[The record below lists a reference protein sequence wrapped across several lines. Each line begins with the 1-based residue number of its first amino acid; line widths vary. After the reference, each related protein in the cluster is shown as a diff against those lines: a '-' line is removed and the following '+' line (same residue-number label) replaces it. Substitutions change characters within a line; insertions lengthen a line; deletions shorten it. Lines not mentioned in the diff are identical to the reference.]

1 MCSLR
6 RRPRVIFCGLLIVLL
21 AALGIALLTVKPRN
35 VSYPFNFKKFGY
47 ASLGL
52 AVLALISESFT
63 IIDPGYVGVPVTFGN
78 VAAQSLPAG
87 IHPIFFLTDVYKMS
101 VQTKDYTMSSVNSEG
116 NKTGDD
122 AVATL
127 SRDQLILKFDVSV
140 WYHLDP
146 SQANNVYSN
155 IGLNYEE
162 VIVRPA
168 IRTALVNAAT
178 KFDASDVMSLQRD
191 AYTKMVT
198 EILLRELTG
207 KGVILD
213 NVLIRNVEPPTTVSD
228 AIAAKLKASQEA
240 QQMEYTI
247 QYAQKEAQRKAI
259 EAQGISNA
267 QKIIGNG
274 LTQNYLQWYYISQL
288 KDVVSSPNNSTIIL
302 PYDQK
307 LTPLLNIQ
315 GKK

>member
-1 MCSLR
+1 MSAL
-6 RRPRVIFCGLLIVLL
+6 FLTALFIVV
-21 AALGIALLTVKPRN
+21 GIALLNVKPRN
-35 VSYPFNFKKFGY
+35 VAYPVNFKKIGV
-47 ASLGL
+47 ASLVL
-52 AVLALISESFT
+52 AVVTVLSASFT
-63 IIDPGYVGVPVTFGN
+63 IIEPGYVGVPVTFGN
-78 VAAQSLPAG
+78 VGAQSLPAG

-101 VQTKDYTMSSVNSEG
+101 VQTKAYTMSSVKSEG
-116 NKTGDD
+116 NKIGDD

-155 IGLNYEE
+155 VGLDYEE

-198 EILLRELTG
+198 ELLLQEM
-207 KGVILD
+207 KGRGVVVD
-213 NVLIRNVEPPTTVSD
+213 NVLIRNVEPPATVSD

-288 KDVVSSPNNSTIIL
+288 KELVNSPNNSTIIL

>member
-1 MCSLR
+1 MNAAFFIIL
-6 RRPRVIFCGLLIVLL
+6 FL
-21 AALGIALLTVKPRN
+21 AAGIALLTIRGRN
-35 VSYPFNFKKFGY
+35 TAAPFPYRRLGF

-52 AVLALISESFT
+52 AVVTALAASFT
-63 IIDPGYVGVPVTFGN
+63 IIEPGYVGVPVLFGN
-78 VAAQSLPAG
+78 VGSNSLPAG
-87 IHPIFFLTDVYKMS
+87 IHPILFLTDVYKMS
-101 VQTKDYTMSSVNSEG
+101 IQTKNYTMSSVNNEG
-116 NKTGDD
+116 NRSGDD

-146 SQANNVYSN
+146 LQANNVYSN
-155 IGLNYEE
+155 IGLAYEE

-191 AYTKMVT
+191 AYTKTVT
-198 EILLRELTG
+198 DLLLQELTG

-213 NVLIRNVEPPTTVSD
+213 NVLIRNVEPPATVSD

-247 QYAQKEAQRKAI
+247 QYAQKEAERKAI

>member
-1 MCSLR
+1 MTTSF
-6 RRPRVIFCGLLIVLL
+6 IIVLFIVI
-21 AALGIALLTVKPRN
+21 GIALLTLKPRDA
-35 VSYPFNFKKFGY
+35 SFPFKFKRIGLL
-47 ASLGL
+47 SLGF
-52 AVLALISESFT
+52 AAIVLVSASFT

-78 VAAQSLPAG
+78 VGSQPLPAG

-101 VQTKDYTMSSVNSEG
+101 IQTKDYTMSSMTSEG
-116 NKTGDD
+116 NKNGDD

-168 IRTALVNAAT
+168 IRTALVDAAT

-191 AYTKMVT
+191 AYSKMVT
-198 EILLRELTG
+198 ELLLKELSG

-213 NVLIRNVEPPTTVSD
+213 NVLIRNVQPPVTVSD

-240 QQMEYTI
+240 QQMEYTL

-259 EAQGISNA
+259 EAEGISNA
-267 QKIIGNG
+267 QKIINNG

-288 KDVVSSPNNSTIIL
+288 KEVVSSPNNTTIIL

-307 LTPLLNIQ
+307 LTPLLNVQ
-315 GKK
+315 GRKPEK

>member
-1 MCSLR
+1 MTPS
-6 RRPRVIFCGLLIVLL
+6 FF
-21 AALGIALLTVKPRN
+21 ALVFVAIGIALLT
-35 VSYPFNFKKFGY
+35 FKARGISDATKLRKLGY
-47 ASLGL
+47 ASFGL
-52 AVLALISESFT
+52 AVLILISASFT
-63 IIDPGYVGVPVTFGN
+63 IIEPGYVGVPVTFGN
-78 VAAQSLPAG
+78 VGSHSIPAG
-87 IHPIFFLTDVYKMS
+87 FHPIFFLTDVYKMS
-101 VQTKDYTMSSVNSEG
+101 IQTKDYTMSSANTEG
-116 NKTGDD
+116 NRTGDD

-127 SRDQLILKFDVSV
+127 SRDQLILKFDVTV

-155 IGLNYEE
+155 IGLNYEQ

-198 EILLRELTG
+198 ELLLQELNG

-213 NVLIRNVEPPTTVSD
+213 NVLIRNVEPPATVSD
-228 AIAAKLKASQEA
+228 AIAAKLKASQQA

-259 EAQGISNA
+259 EAKGIADA
-267 QKIIGNG
+267 QRIINNG

-288 KDVVSSPNNSTIIL
+288 KELVNSPNNTTIIL

>member
-1 MCSLR
+1 MPTS
-6 RRPRVIFCGLLIVLL
+6 FLIVLFI
-21 AALGIALLTVKPRN
+21 AVGIALLTAKPRN
-35 VSYPFNFKKFGY
+35 TVYPMNFKKFGY
-47 ASLGL
+47 ASFGIAAL
-52 AVLALISESFT
+52 VLLSESFT
-63 IIDPGYVGVPVTFGN
+63 IIEPGYVGVPVTFGN
-78 VAAQSLPAG
+78 VGSQSLPAG

-101 VQTKDYTMSSVNSEG
+101 IQTKDYTMSSVNSEG
-116 NKTGDD
+116 NRTGDD

-146 SQANNVYSN
+146 SQANNVYAN

-168 IRTALVNAAT
+168 IRTALVDAAT

-198 EILLRELTG
+198 ELLLQELKG
-207 KGVILD
+207 KGVIID
-213 NVLIRNVEPPTTVSD
+213 NVLIRNVEPPETVSD

-240 QQMEYTI
+240 QQMEYTL

-267 QKIIGNG
+267 QKIIDNG
-274 LTQNYLQWYYISQL
+274 LTQNYLEWYYISQL
-288 KDVVSSPNNSTIIL
+288 KDVVSSPNNTTIIL
-302 PYDQK
+302 PFDQK
-307 LTPLLNIQ
+307 LVPLLNVS

>member
-1 MCSLR
+1 MTTSFF
-6 RRPRVIFCGLLIVLL
+6 ILLFIAVGITLL
-21 AALGIALLTVKPRN
+21 NAKARDVA
-35 VSYPFNFKKFGY
+35 YPINFKKLGY

-52 AVLALISESFT
+52 AALSLISESFT
-63 IIDPGYVGVPVTFGN
+63 IIEPGYVGVPVTFGN
-78 VAAQSLPAG
+78 VGSQSLQAG

-101 VQTKDYTMSSVNSEG
+101 IQTKDYTMSSVNNEG
-116 NKTGDD
+116 NKSGDD

-198 EILLRELTG
+198 ELLLQELNG

-213 NVLIRNVEPPTTVSD
+213 NVLVRNVEPPAMVSD
-228 AIAAKLKASQEA
+228 AISAKLKASQEA

-247 QYAQKEAQRKAI
+247 QKAQKEAQRKAI
-259 EAQGISNA
+259 EAGGISNA

-274 LTQNYLQWYYISQL
+274 LTQSYLQWYYITQL
-288 KDVVSSPNNSTIIL
+288 KEVVNSPNNSTIIL
-302 PYDQK
+302 PFDQK
-307 LTPLLNIQ
+307 LIPLLNVQ

>member
-1 MCSLR
+1 MSTSFFIVVF
-6 RRPRVIFCGLLIVLL
+6 VIVGIV
-21 AALGIALLTVKPRN
+21 LLTVKSKN
-35 VSYPFNFKKFGY
+35 VAYPVNFKKLAL
-47 ASLGL
+47 ASFGL
-52 AVLALISESFT
+52 AVLFLISASLT
-63 IIDPGYVGVPVTFGN
+63 IIEPGFVGVPVTFGN
-78 VAAQSLPAG
+78 VGAQSLPAG

-101 VQTKDYTMSSVNSEG
+101 VQTKAYTMSSVRNEG
-116 NKTGDD
+116 NKEGDD

-155 IGLNYEE
+155 VGLNYEE

-178 KFDASDVMSLQRD
+178 KFDASDVMSLKRD
-191 AYTKMVT
+191 VYTKTVT
-198 EILLRELTG
+198 DLLLQELNG
-207 KGVILD
+207 RGVVLD
-213 NVLIRNVEPPTTVSD
+213 NVLIRNVEPPATVSD
-228 AIAAKLKASQEA
+228 AIAAKLKGSQEA

-274 LTQNYLQWYYISQL
+274 LSQNYLQWYYISQL

-307 LTPLLNIQ
+307 LTPLLNVQ

>member
-1 MCSLR
+1 MNTSFLILLFIA
-6 RRPRVIFCGLLIVLL
+6 VGIFLLN
-21 AALGIALLTVKPRN
+21 AKPRDP
-35 VSYPFNFKKFGY
+35 SYPINFKKLGY
-47 ASLGL
+47 ASLGM
-52 AVLALISESFT
+52 AVLAILSESFT
-63 IIDPGYVGVPVTFGN
+63 IIQPGYVGVPVTFGN
-78 VAAQSLPAG
+78 VGSQSLPAG
-87 IHPIFFLTDVYKMS
+87 LHPIFFLTDVYKMS
-101 VQTKDYTMSSVNSEG
+101 IQTKNYTMSSVNNEG
-116 NKTGDD
+116 NKSGDD

-146 SQANNVYSN
+146 SQANSVYSN
-155 IGLNYEE
+155 IGLDYEE

-168 IRTALVNAAT
+168 IRTALVDAAT

-191 AYTKMVT
+191 AYTKTVT
-198 EILLRELTG
+198 EHLLQELNG
-207 KGVILD
+207 KGVLLD
-213 NVLIRNVEPPTTVSD
+213 NVLIRNVQPPATVSD

-288 KDVVSSPNNSTIIL
+288 KEVVSSPNNSTIIL

-307 LTPLLNIQ
+307 LTPLLNIP

>member
-1 MCSLR
+1 MTISFL
-6 RRPRVIFCGLLIVLL
+6 VVFF
-21 AALGIALLTVKPRN
+21 AAVGIALLTVRRKDA
-35 VSYPFNFKKFGY
+35 SYPIDFRKAGFV
-47 ASLGL
+47 SLGL
-52 AVLALISESFT
+52 AVLAFGAASFT
-63 IIDPGYVGVPVTFGN
+63 IIEPGYVGVPVTFGN
-78 VAAQSLPAG
+78 VGSQSLPAG
-87 IHPIFFLTDVYKMS
+87 IHPIFFLTDIYKMS
-101 VQTKDYTMSSVNSEG
+101 VQTKAYTMSSVHNEG
-116 NKTGDD
+116 KKTGDD

-146 SQANNVYSN
+146 LQANNVYSN
-155 IGLNYEE
+155 IGLDYEE

-191 AYTKMVT
+191 AYTKTVT
-198 EILLRELTG
+198 ELLLQELTG
-207 KGVILD
+207 KGVVLD

-247 QYAQKEAQRKAI
+247 LYAQKEAQRKAI

-288 KDVVSSPNNSTIIL
+288 KDVVNSPNNSTIIL

-307 LTPLLNIQ
+307 LTPLLNIPS
-315 GKK
+315 KKAEK

>member
-1 MCSLR
+1 MTTSFF
-6 RRPRVIFCGLLIVLL
+6 ILLFI
-21 AALGIALLTVKPRN
+21 ALGIALLTFKPRD
-35 VSYPFNFKKFGY
+35 VSYPIKFKKLGY

-52 AVLALISESFT
+52 AILALISESFT
-63 IIDPGYVGVPVTFGN
+63 IIEPGYVGVPVTFGN
-78 VAAQSLPAG
+78 VGSQSLQAG

-101 VQTKDYTMSSVNSEG
+101 IQTKDYTMSSVHNEG
-116 NKTGDD
+116 NKIGDD

-146 SQANNVYSN
+146 SQAINVYSN

-191 AYTKMVT
+191 AYTKTVT
-198 EILLRELTG
+198 DLLLQELNG

-213 NVLIRNVEPPTTVSD
+213 NVLIRNVEPPIIVSD

-288 KDVVSSPNNSTIIL
+288 KDVVNSPNNSTIIL
-302 PYDQK
+302 PFDQK
-307 LTPLLNIQ
+307 LIPLLNVP
-315 GKK
+315 GKKQ

>member
-1 MCSLR
+1 MMTL
-6 RRPRVIFCGLLIVLL
+6 FFIVLFIVV
-21 AALGIALLTVKPRN
+21 GIALLTVKVTN
-35 VSYPFNFKKFGY
+35 TSYPINLKKFGY

-52 AVLALISESFT
+52 AVLAFVAGSFT
-63 IIDPGYVGVPVTFGN
+63 IIEPGYVGVPVTFGN
-78 VAAQSLPAG
+78 VGAQSLSAG
-87 IHPIFFLTDVYKMS
+87 FHPIFFFTDIYKMS
-101 VQTKDYTMSSVNSEG
+101 VQTKDYTMSSANAEG
-116 NKTGDD
+116 NKVGDD

-127 SRDQLILKFDVSV
+127 SRDQLILKFDVTV

-155 IGLNYEE
+155 IGLDYEE

-198 EILLRELTG
+198 ELLLQELSG

-213 NVLIRNVEPPTTVSD
+213 NVLIRNVEPPATVSD
-228 AIAAKLKASQEA
+228 AIAAKLKASQQA

-259 EAQGISNA
+259 EAQGIADA
-267 QKIIGNG
+267 QRIINNG

-288 KDVVSSPNNSTIIL
+288 KELVNSPNNSTIIL

-315 GKK
+315 SKK

>member
-1 MCSLR
+1 MATSFFALVFV
-6 RRPRVIFCGLLIVLL
+6 VI
-21 AALGIALLTVKPRN
+21 GIALLTFKARGISDAVKL
-35 VSYPFNFKKFGY
+35 KKLGY
-47 ASLGL
+47 ASFGL
-52 AVLALISESFT
+52 AILILVSASFT
-63 IIDPGYVGVPVTFGN
+63 IIEPGYVGVPVTFGN
-78 VAAQSLPAG
+78 VGSHSIPAG
-87 IHPIFFLTDVYKMS
+87 FHPIFFLTDVYKMS
-101 VQTKDYTMSSVNSEG
+101 IQTKDYTMSSANTEG
-116 NKTGDD
+116 NRTGDD

-127 SRDQLILKFDVSV
+127 SRDQLILKFDVTV

-155 IGLNYEE
+155 IGLNYEQ

-198 EILLRELTG
+198 ELLLQELNG
-207 KGVILD
+207 RGVILD
-213 NVLIRNVEPPTTVSD
+213 NVLIRNVEPPATVSD
-228 AIAAKLKASQEA
+228 AIAAKLKASQQA

-259 EAQGISNA
+259 EAKGIADA
-267 QKIIGNG
+267 QRIINNG

-288 KDVVSSPNNSTIIL
+288 KELVNSPNNTTIIL

>member
-1 MCSLR
+1 MTTA
-6 RRPRVIFCGLLIVLL
+6 FFIVLF
-21 AALGIALLTVKPRN
+21 AAVGIALLTVKVRDG
-35 VSYPFNFKKFGY
+35 SYPFSFKKIGY
-47 ASLGL
+47 VSLGL
-52 AVLALISESFT
+52 AVLALVSASLT
-63 IIDPGYVGVPVTFGN
+63 IIEPGYVGVPVTFGN
-78 VAAQSLPAG
+78 VGSQSLSAG

-101 VQTKDYTMSSVNSEG
+101 IQTKDYTMSSVHNEG

-191 AYTKMVT
+191 AYTKTVT
-198 EILLRELTG
+198 ELLLQELTG

-247 QYAQKEAQRKAI
+247 QYARKEAERKAI

>member
-1 MCSLR
+1 MTTSFF
-6 RRPRVIFCGLLIVLL
+6 ILLFIAAGIILL
-21 AALGIALLTVKPRN
+21 NVKAGD
-35 VSYPFNFKKFGY
+35 VAYPINFKKLGF

-63 IIDPGYVGVPVTFGN
+63 IIEPGYVGVPVTFGN
-78 VAAQSLPAG
+78 VGSQSLQAG

-101 VQTKDYTMSSVNSEG
+101 IQTKNYTMSSVHNEG
-116 NKTGDD
+116 NRTGDD

-127 SRDQLILKFDVSV
+127 SRDQLILKFEVSV

-198 EILLRELTG
+198 ELLLQELMG
-207 KGVILD
+207 KGVVLD
-213 NVLIRNVEPPTTVSD
+213 NVLIRNVEPPATVSD
-228 AIAAKLKASQEA
+228 AIAAKL
-240 QQMEYTI
+240 
-247 QYAQKEAQRKAI
+247 
-259 EAQGISNA
+259 
-267 QKIIGNG
+267 
-274 LTQNYLQWYYISQL
+274 
-288 KDVVSSPNNSTIIL
+288 
-302 PYDQK
+302 
-307 LTPLLNIQ
+307 
-315 GKK
+315 

>member
-1 MCSLR
+1 MTTS
-6 RRPRVIFCGLLIVLL
+6 FFIVLF
-21 AALGIALLTVKPRN
+21 AALGIALLTVRRRDA
-35 VSYPFNFKKFGY
+35 SYPIDFRKAGFV
-47 ASLGL
+47 SLGL
-52 AVLALISESFT
+52 AVLAFSAASFT
-63 IIDPGYVGVPVTFGN
+63 IIEPGYVGVPVTFGN
-78 VAAQSLPAG
+78 VGSQSLPAG
-87 IHPIFFLTDVYKMS
+87 IHPIFFLTDIYKMS
-101 VQTKDYTMSSVNSEG
+101 VQTKAYTMSSVHNEG
-116 NKTGDD
+116 KKSGDD

-146 SQANNVYSN
+146 LQANNVYSN
-155 IGLNYEE
+155 IGLDYEE

-178 KFDASDVMSLQRD
+178 KFDASDVMSLRRD
-191 AYTKMVT
+191 AYTKTVT
-198 EILLRELTG
+198 ELLLQELNG
-207 KGVILD
+207 KGVVLD
-213 NVLIRNVEPPTTVSD
+213 NVLIRNVEPPTTVGD

-247 QYAQKEAQRKAI
+247 LYAQKEAERKAI

-288 KDVVSSPNNSTIIL
+288 KDVVNSPNNSTIIL

-307 LTPLLNIQ
+307 LTPLLNIPS
-315 GKK
+315 KKQ

>member
-1 MCSLR
+1 MSTSFFILFF
-6 RRPRVIFCGLLIVLL
+6 I
-21 AALGIALLTVKPRN
+21 ALGIALLTFKPRDT
-35 VSYPFNFKKFGY
+35 VYPIKFKR
-47 ASLGL
+47 LGL
-52 AVLALISESFT
+52 LSFGLAFLSLLSASFT
-63 IIDPGYVGVPVTFGN
+63 IIEPGYVGVPVLFGN
-78 VAAQSLPAG
+78 VGSQSLPAG
-87 IHPIFFLTDVYKMS
+87 FHPIFFLTDVYKMS
-101 VQTKDYTMSSVNSEG
+101 IQTKNYTMSSVNNEG
-116 NKTGDD
+116 NKAGDD

-198 EILLRELTG
+198 DLLLQELNG
-207 KGVILD
+207 KGVVLD
-213 NVLIRNVEPPTTVSD
+213 KVLIRNVEPPTTVSD

-247 QYAQKEAQRKAI
+247 QFAQKEAERKAI

>member
-1 MCSLR
+1 MATSFFALVLV
-6 RRPRVIFCGLLIVLL
+6 VI
-21 AALGIALLTVKPRN
+21 GIALLTFKARGISDAVKL
-35 VSYPFNFKKFGY
+35 KKLGY
-47 ASLGL
+47 ASFGL
-52 AVLALISESFT
+52 AILILVSASFT
-63 IIDPGYVGVPVTFGN
+63 IIEPGYVGVPVTFGS
-78 VAAQSLPAG
+78 VGSHSIPAG
-87 IHPIFFLTDVYKMS
+87 FHPIFFLTDVYKMS
-101 VQTKDYTMSSVNSEG
+101 IQTKDYTMSSANTEG
-116 NKTGDD
+116 NRTGDD

-127 SRDQLILKFDVSV
+127 SRDQLILKFDVTV

-155 IGLNYEE
+155 IGLNYEQ

-198 EILLRELTG
+198 ELLLQELNG

-213 NVLIRNVEPPTTVSD
+213 NVLIRNVEPPATVSD
-228 AIAAKLKASQEA
+228 AIAAKLKASQQA

-259 EAQGISNA
+259 EAQGIANA
-267 QKIIGNG
+267 QRIINNG

-288 KDVVSSPNNSTIIL
+288 KELVNSPNNTTIIL

>member
-1 MCSLR
+1 MGAL
-6 RRPRVIFCGLLIVLL
+6 FFIVLFL
-21 AALGIALLTVKPRN
+21 VVGIALLTVRPKN
-35 VSYPFNFKKFGY
+35 LAYPVKLKQFGIISLLLAALTL
-47 ASLGL
+47 AS
-52 AVLALISESFT
+52 ASFT

-78 VAAQSLPAG
+78 VGAQSLPAG

-101 VQTKDYTMSSVNSEG
+101 IQTKAYTMSSVKNEG
-116 NKTGDD
+116 NKVGDD

-146 SQANNVYSN
+146 AQANNVYSN
-155 IGLNYEE
+155 IGLDYEE

-191 AYTKMVT
+191 AYTKTVT
-198 EILLRELTG
+198 DLLLQELKG
-207 KGVILD
+207 RGVILD
-213 NVLIRNVEPPTTVSD
+213 NVLIRNVEPPATVSD

-247 QYAQKEAQRKAI
+247 QYAQKEAQRKSI

-302 PYDQK
+302 PYDQR

>member
-1 MCSLR
+1 MTTSFF
-6 RRPRVIFCGLLIVLL
+6 ILLFL
-21 AALGIALLTVKPRN
+21 AIGIALLTLKPRD
-35 VSYPFNFKKFGY
+35 VSSPIRFKRLGY
-47 ASLGL
+47 ASIAL
-52 AVLALISESFT
+52 AAFSLISASFT
-63 IIDPGYVGVPVTFGN
+63 IIEPGYVGVPVLFGN
-78 VAAQSLPAG
+78 VGSQSLPAG

-101 VQTKDYTMSSVNSEG
+101 IQTKDYTMSSVHNEG
-116 NKTGDD
+116 NKIGDD

-191 AYTKMVT
+191 AYTKTVT
-198 EILLRELTG
+198 ELLLQELNG

-274 LTQNYLQWYYISQL
+274 LTQNYLQWYYITQL
-288 KDVVSSPNNSTIIL
+288 KDVVNSPNNSTIIL
-302 PYDQK
+302 PFDQK
-307 LTPLLNIQ
+307 LIPLLNVPA
-315 GKK
+315 KKQ

>member
-1 MCSLR
+1 MTTSFF
-6 RRPRVIFCGLLIVLL
+6 ILLFL
-21 AALGIALLTVKPRN
+21 AIGIALLTLKPRD
-35 VSYPFNFKKFGY
+35 VSSPIRFKRLGY
-47 ASLGL
+47 ASIAL
-52 AVLALISESFT
+52 AAFSLISASFT
-63 IIDPGYVGVPVTFGN
+63 IIEPGYVGVPVLFGN
-78 VAAQSLPAG
+78 VGSQSLPAG

-101 VQTKDYTMSSVNSEG
+101 IQTKDYTMSSVHNEG
-116 NKTGDD
+116 NKIGDD

-191 AYTKMVT
+191 AYTKTVT
-198 EILLRELTG
+198 ELLLQELNG

-274 LTQNYLQWYYISQL
+274 LTQNYLQWYYITQL
-288 KDVVSSPNNSTIIL
+288 KDVVNSPNNSTIIL
-302 PYDQK
+302 PFDQK
-307 LTPLLNIQ
+307 LIPLLNVPAKRQ
-315 GKK
+315 

>member
-1 MCSLR
+1 VNTSFLIL
-6 RRPRVIFCGLLIVLL
+6 IFI
-21 AALGIALLTVKPRN
+21 ALGVFLLTMKPRDG
-35 VSYPFNFKKFGY
+35 SYPISFKKLGF

-52 AVLALISESFT
+52 ALMALLSESFT
-63 IIDPGYVGVPVTFGN
+63 IIEPGYVGVPVTFGN
-78 VAAQSLPAG
+78 VGSQALLAG
-87 IHPIFFLTDVYKMS
+87 IHPILFVTDVYKMS
-101 VQTKDYTMSSVNSEG
+101 IQTKDYTMSSVNNEG
-116 NKTGDD
+116 NKSGDD

-146 SQANNVYSN
+146 SQATSVYSN

-168 IRTALVNAAT
+168 IRTALVDAAT
-178 KFDASDVMSLQRD
+178 RFDASDVMSLQRD
-191 AYTKMVT
+191 AYTKTVT
-198 EILLRELTG
+198 DLLLHELSG
-207 KGVILD
+207 KGVLLD
-213 NVLIRNVEPPTTVSD
+213 NVLIRNVQPPATVSD

-288 KDVVSSPNNSTIIL
+288 KEVVSSPNNSTIIL

>member
-1 MCSLR
+1 MSTSFFIVVF
-6 RRPRVIFCGLLIVLL
+6 VIVGIVLL
-21 AALGIALLTVKPRN
+21 TAKSRNVAYPVNLKKLAFASFGLALLFLI
-35 VSYPFNFKKFGY
+35 S
-47 ASLGL
+47 ASL
-52 AVLALISESFT
+52 T
-63 IIDPGYVGVPVTFGN
+63 IIEPGYVGVPVTFGN
-78 VAAQSLPAG
+78 VGAQSLPAG

-101 VQTKDYTMSSVNSEG
+101 VQTKAYTMSSVRNEG
-116 NKTGDD
+116 NKEGDD

-140 WYHLDP
+140 WYHLDA

-155 IGLNYEE
+155 VGLNYEE

-191 AYTKMVT
+191 AYTKTVT
-198 EILLRELTG
+198 DLLLQELTG
-207 KGVILD
+207 RGVVLD
-213 NVLIRNVEPPTTVSD
+213 NVLIRNVEPPATVSD

-274 LTQNYLQWYYISQL
+274 LSQNYLQWYYISQL
-288 KDVVSSPNNSTIIL
+288 KDVVGSPNNSTIIL

>member
-1 MCSLR
+1 MTTSFFIL
-6 RRPRVIFCGLLIVLL
+6 VFL
-21 AALGIALLTVKPRN
+21 ALGIALVTFKPRD
-35 VSYPFNFKKFGY
+35 VVYPIKFKKLGY
-47 ASLGL
+47 ASFGL
-52 AVLALISESFT
+52 AFLSLISASFT
-63 IIDPGYVGVPVTFGN
+63 IIEPGYVGVPVTFGN
-78 VAAQSLPAG
+78 VGSQSLPAG
-87 IHPIFFLTDVYKMS
+87 LHPIFFLTDVYKMS
-101 VQTKDYTMSSVNSEG
+101 IQTKDYTMSSVNNEG

-191 AYTKMVT
+191 AYTKTVT
-198 EILLRELTG
+198 DLLLQELNG

-315 GKK
+315 GKRTEK

>member
-1 MCSLR
+1 MTALFLVAVFA
-6 RRPRVIFCGLLIVLL
+6 VIGIVLL
-21 AALGIALLTVKPRN
+21 FAKPRDA
-35 VSYPFNFKKFGY
+35 SYPVNFRKFGF

-52 AVLALISESFT
+52 AVVSLLSASFT
-63 IIDPGYVGVPVTFGN
+63 IIEPGYVGVPVTFGT
-78 VAAQSLPAG
+78 VGTQSLPAG
-87 IHPIFFLTDVYKMS
+87 FHPIFFLTEVYKLS
-101 VQTKDYTMSSVNSEG
+101 VQTKAYTMSSVKTEG
-116 NKTGDD
+116 NKMGDD

-146 SQANNVYSN
+146 IQANNVYSN
-155 IGLNYEE
+155 IGLDYEE

-178 KFDASDVMSLQRD
+178 KFDASDVMSLKRD
-191 AYTKMVT
+191 VYTKTVT
-198 EILLRELTG
+198 ELLLEELKG
-207 KGVILD
+207 RGVILD

-247 QYAQKEAQRKAI
+247 QYAQKEAERKAI

-288 KDVVSSPNNSTIIL
+288 KDVISSPNNSTIIL

-315 GKK
+315 NKK

>member
-1 MCSLR
+1 
-6 RRPRVIFCGLLIVLL
+6 
-21 AALGIALLTVKPRN
+21 
-35 VSYPFNFKKFGY
+35 
-47 ASLGL
+47 
-52 AVLALISESFT
+52 
-63 IIDPGYVGVPVTFGN
+63 
-78 VAAQSLPAG
+78 
-87 IHPIFFLTDVYKMS
+87 MS
-101 VQTKDYTMSSVNSEG
+101 VQTKDYTMSSVTNEG

-127 SRDQLILKFDVSV
+127 SRDQLILKFDVTV

-155 IGLNYEE
+155 IGLNYDE

-178 KFDASDVMSLQRD
+178 KFDASDVMSHQRD

-198 EILLRELTG
+198 ELLLQELNG

-213 NVLIRNVEPPTTVSD
+213 NVLIRNVEPPATVSD

-274 LTQNYLQWYYISQL
+274 LTQNYLQWYYITQL
-288 KDVVSSPNNSTIIL
+288 KELVNSPNNSTLIL

-315 GKK
+315 GKKESK

>member
-1 MCSLR
+1 MTAS
-6 RRPRVIFCGLLIVLL
+6 FFIVLF
-21 AALGIALLTVKPRN
+21 AILGIALLTVKPRN
-35 VSYPFNFKKFGY
+35 LAYPIKFKQMGY
-47 ASLGL
+47 ISLLLAGITLAS
-52 AVLALISESFT
+52 ASFT

-78 VAAQSLPAG
+78 VGAQSLPAG
-87 IHPIFFLTDVYKMS
+87 IHPIFFLTDIYKMS
-101 VQTKDYTMSSVNSEG
+101 IQTKAYTMTSVKNEG
-116 NKTGDD
+116 NKVGDD

-155 IGLNYEE
+155 IGLDYEE

-198 EILLRELTG
+198 DLLLLELKG
-207 KGVILD
+207 RGVILD
-213 NVLIRNVEPPTTVSD
+213 NVLIRNVEPPATVSD

-288 KDVVSSPNNSTIIL
+288 KELVNSPNNSTVIL

-307 LTPLLNIQ
+307 LTPLLNVQ

>member
-1 MCSLR
+1 MITL
-6 RRPRVIFCGLLIVLL
+6 FFIVLFIVV
-21 AALGIALLTVKPRN
+21 GIALVSVK
-35 VSYPFNFKKFGY
+35 VTDESYPIKFRKMGY
-47 ASLGL
+47 ASF
-52 AVLALISESFT
+52 VLALISFGAGSFT
-63 IIDPGYVGVPVTFGN
+63 VVEPGDVGVPVLFGN
-78 VAAQSLPAG
+78 VGAQALPAG
-87 IHPIFFLTDVYKMS
+87 FHPIFFMTDVYRMS
-101 VQTKDYTMSSVNSEG
+101 IQTKDYTMSSTNSEG
-116 NKTGDD
+116 NRIGDD

-127 SRDQLILKFDVSV
+127 SRDQLILKFDVTV
-140 WYHLDP
+140 WYHLNP
-146 SQANNVYSN
+146 SQAVTVYSN

-198 EILLRELTG
+198 DLLLSELSG

-213 NVLIRNVEPPTTVSD
+213 RVLIRNVEPPATVSD

-240 QQMEYTI
+240 EQMEYTI

-259 EAQGISNA
+259 EAQGIANA
-267 QKIIGNG
+267 QKIINNG
-274 LTQNYLQWYYISQL
+274 LTQNYLEWYYITQL
-288 KDVVSSPNNSTIIL
+288 KELVNSPNNSTIIL

-307 LTPLLNIQ
+307 LTPLLNIE
-315 GKK
+315 GRNNSKNK

>member
-1 MCSLR
+1 MDL
-6 RRPRVIFCGLLIVLL
+6 FFIVLFIVI
-21 AALGIALLTVKPRN
+21 GTALLNTRVTSSEIK
-35 VSYPFNFKKFGY
+35 FKKFGY
-47 ASLGL
+47 ASFGL
-52 AVLALISESFT
+52 AVLAIIAGSFT
-63 IIDPGYVGVPVTFGN
+63 IIDPGYVGVPVTFGS
-78 VAAQSLPAG
+78 VGLHSISAG
-87 IHPIFFLTDVYKMS
+87 IHPIFFLTDVYKMNI
-101 VQTKDYTMSSVNSEG
+101 QTKDYTMSSVNSEG
-116 NKTGDD
+116 NLNGDD

-127 SRDQLILKFDVSV
+127 SKDQLILKFDVSV

-168 IRTALVNAAT
+168 IRTALVDAAT

-191 AYTKMVT
+191 AYSKMVT
-198 EILLRELTG
+198 DILLRELTG
-207 KGVILD
+207 KGVIVD
-213 NVLIRNVEPPTTVSD
+213 NVLIRNVEPPKTVSD

-240 QQMEYTI
+240 QQMDYTI

-267 QKIIGNG
+267 QKIIDKG

-288 KDVVSSPNNSTIIL
+288 KEVVNSPNTTTIIL
-302 PYDQK
+302 PFDQK
-307 LTPLLNIQ
+307 LTPLLSIP

>member
-1 MCSLR
+1 MSTL
-6 RRPRVIFCGLLIVLL
+6 FFIVLFIVVGF
-21 AALGIALLTVKPRN
+21 ALISIKSGNAP
-35 VSYPFNFKKFGY
+35 YPVRFKRIGY

-52 AVLALISESFT
+52 AVLAFVVGSFT
-63 IIDPGYVGVPVTFGN
+63 IVDPGYVGVPVTFGN
-78 VAAQSLPAG
+78 VGSQSLSAG
-87 IHPIFFLTDVYKMS
+87 FHPIFFLTDVYKMS
-101 VQTKDYTMSSVNSEG
+101 VQTKDYTMSSANSEG
-116 NKTGDD
+116 NRTGDD

-127 SRDQLILKFDVSV
+127 SRDQLILKFDVTV

-155 IGLNYEE
+155 IGMNYEE

-198 EILLRELTG
+198 ELLLQELNG

-213 NVLIRNVEPPTTVSD
+213 NVLIRNVEPPATVSD

-247 QYAQKEAQRKAI
+247 QYAQKEAERKAI
-259 EAQGISNA
+259 EAQGIANA
-267 QKIIGNG
+267 QKIINNG
-274 LTQNYLQWYYISQL
+274 LSQNYLQWYYISQL
-288 KDVVSSPNNSTIIL
+288 KELVNSPNNTTIIL

>member
-1 MCSLR
+1 MTASFFALVFV
-6 RRPRVIFCGLLIVLL
+6 VI
-21 AALGIALLTVKPRN
+21 GIALLTFKGRGISDPVKL
-35 VSYPFNFKKFGY
+35 KKLGY
-47 ASLGL
+47 ASFGL
-52 AVLALISESFT
+52 AILILVSASFT
-63 IIDPGYVGVPVTFGN
+63 IIQPGYVGVPVTFGS
-78 VAAQSLPAG
+78 VGSHSIPAG
-87 IHPIFFLTDVYKMS
+87 FHPIFFLTDVYKMS
-101 VQTKDYTMSSVNSEG
+101 IQTKDYTMSSANAEG
-116 NKTGDD
+116 NRTGDD

-127 SRDQLILKFDVSV
+127 SRDQLILKFDVTV

-198 EILLRELTG
+198 ELLLQELSG
-207 KGVILD
+207 KGVTLD
-213 NVLIRNVEPPTTVSD
+213 NVLIRNVEPPATVSD
-228 AIAAKLKASQEA
+228 AIAAKLKASQQA

-259 EAQGISNA
+259 EAKGIADA
-267 QKIIGNG
+267 QRIINNG

-288 KDVVSSPNNSTIIL
+288 KELVNSPNNTTIIL

>member
-1 MCSLR
+1 MTTLS
-6 RRPRVIFCGLLIVLL
+6 LIVLFIVV
-21 AALGIALLTVKPRN
+21 GIALLNVK
-35 VSYPFNFKKFGY
+35 VGDGSYPINLKKFGY
-47 ASLGL
+47 ASFGL
-52 AVLALISESFT
+52 AILAFIAGSFT
-63 IIDPGYVGVPVTFGN
+63 IIEPGYVGVPVTFGT
-78 VAAQSLPAG
+78 VGSQSLSAG
-87 IHPIFFLTDVYKMS
+87 FHPIFFFTDVYKMS
-101 VQTKDYTMSSVNSEG
+101 IQTKDYTMSSTNSEG
-116 NKTGDD
+116 NRTGDD

-127 SRDQLILKFDVSV
+127 SRDQLILKFDVTV

-198 EILLRELTG
+198 ELLLQELSG

-213 NVLIRNVEPPTTVSD
+213 NVLIRNVEPPATVSD

-259 EAQGISNA
+259 EAKGISDA
-267 QKIIGNG
+267 QKIIDNG

-288 KDVVSSPNNSTIIL
+288 KELVNSPNNSTIIL

-315 GKK
+315 GRK

>member
-1 MCSLR
+1 MTTS
-6 RRPRVIFCGLLIVLL
+6 FFIVLF
-21 AALGIALLTVKPRN
+21 AAIGIALLAFKPRN
-35 VSYPFNFKKFGY
+35 VFYPISFKKLGY
-47 ASLGL
+47 ISLGL
-52 AVLALISESFT
+52 ALLSLLSASFT
-63 IIDPGYVGVPVTFGN
+63 IIQPGYVGVPVTFGN
-78 VAAQSLPAG
+78 VGSQSLPAG

-101 VQTKDYTMSSVNSEG
+101 VQTKDYTMSSVHNEG
-116 NKTGDD
+116 NKVGDD

-178 KFDASDVMSLQRD
+178 KFDASDVMSHQRD

-198 EILLRELTG
+198 ELLLQELNG

-213 NVLIRNVEPPTTVSD
+213 NVLIRNVEPPATVSD

-259 EAQGISNA
+259 EAQGISDA

-274 LTQNYLQWYYISQL
+274 LTQNYLQWYYITQL
-288 KDVVSSPNNSTIIL
+288 KEVVSSPNNSTIIL

-315 GKK
+315 SKK

>member
-1 MCSLR
+1 MATSF
-6 RRPRVIFCGLLIVLL
+6 VILLLVAI
-21 AALGIALLTVKPRN
+21 GIALLTARPRN
-35 VSYPFNFKKFGY
+35 VPYPVNLKKVGY
-47 ASLGL
+47 ASFGL
-52 AVLALISESFT
+52 AVLVLLSSSFT
-63 IIDPGYVGVPVTFGN
+63 IIEPGYVGVPVTFGS
-78 VAAQSLPAG
+78 VGSQSLPAG
-87 IHPIFFLTDVYKMS
+87 LHPIFFLTDIYKMS
-101 VQTKDYTMSSVNSEG
+101 VQTKDYTMSSVHNEG

-146 SQANNVYSN
+146 VQANNVYSN
-155 IGLNYEE
+155 IGLDYEE

-191 AYTKMVT
+191 AYTKTVT
-198 EILLRELTG
+198 ELLLQELSG

-213 NVLIRNVEPPTTVSD
+213 NVLIRNVEPPSTVSD

-267 QKIIGNG
+267 QKTIGNG
-274 LTQNYLQWYYISQL
+274 LTQNYLEWYYISQL
-288 KDVVSSPNNSTIIL
+288 KDVVNSPNNSTIIL
-302 PYDQK
+302 PFDQK
-307 LTPLLNIQ
+307 LIPLLNVG

>member
-1 MCSLR
+1 VFV
-6 RRPRVIFCGLLIVLL
+6 VI
-21 AALGIALLTVKPRN
+21 GIALLTFKASG
-35 VSYPFNFKKFGY
+35 VSDPVRLKKLGY
-47 ASLGL
+47 ASFGL
-52 AVLALISESFT
+52 AVLILASASFT
-63 IIDPGYVGVPVTFGN
+63 IIQPGYVGVPVTFGS
-78 VAAQSLPAG
+78 VGSHSIPAG
-87 IHPIFFLTDVYKMS
+87 FHPIFFLTDVYKMS
-101 VQTKDYTMSSVNSEG
+101 IQTKDYTMSSANAEG
-116 NKTGDD
+116 NRIGDD

-127 SRDQLILKFDVSV
+127 SRDQLILKFDVTV

-198 EILLRELTG
+198 ELLLQELNG
-207 KGVILD
+207 RGVILD
-213 NVLIRNVEPPTTVSD
+213 NVLIRNVEPPATVSD
-228 AIAAKLKASQEA
+228 AIAAKLKASQQA

-259 EAQGISNA
+259 EAKGIADA
-267 QKIIGNG
+267 QRIINNG

-288 KDVVSSPNNSTIIL
+288 KELVNSPNNSTIIL